1 MGADELIALY
11 KDVTGK
17 RGNLLIN
24 VGPMA
29 DASIPEIQAAPLRAL
44 GKILRG

>member
-1 MGADELIALY
+1 MDAAQLIALY
-11 KDVTGK
+11 KDVTSN

-29 DASIPEIQAAPLRAL
+29 DASIPDIQAAPLRAL
-44 GKILRG
+44 GRLLRT